1 MKKDTTF
8 ILLKAAGVFGAL
20 YMFLVG
26 INGMSS
32 AIKHMGADVADNIFT
47 ATSDPFIALFIG
59 VFSTVLFQSSSTTTS
74 LIVGMVSSGSLGLS
88 GAVPMI
94 MGANIGTTVTNT
106 IVSMG
111 HINRGNEFKRA
122 FAAST
127 VHDFFNILAVLI
139 LFPLE
144 MMFHGIQRTSEWF
157 ASLVFGFNILA
168 VLILFPLEM
177 MFHGIQRTS
186 EWFASLVF
194 GKIHNVDVLQAKS
207 PIKAA
212 VKSGAKFI
220 EQFSFDN
227 DIVYLVLSVLITFLM
242 LYSLVKLLRSLVLEK
257 IEVFFDQYIF
267 KTVMRAIGFGILLT
281 IMVQSS
287 SITTSLVVP
296 LAGAGVLTLRQIFP
310 FTLGANI
317 GTTVTALL
325 AALTGTVSALIAAIS
340 HLLFNIFGIAIIYG
354 IPFLRAIPLKL
365 AEMISEY
372 SLKNK
377 LIPLGYLLVV
387 FVLIP
392 LTIILLGN

>member
-1 MKKDTTF
+1 MKKDTL
-8 ILLKAAGVFGAL
+8 ILLLKTVGVLGAL
-20 YMFLVG
+20 FMFLVG
-26 INGMSS
+26 IKGMSS

-47 ATSDPFIALFIG
+47 ATSDPIIALFIG

-74 LIVGMVSSGSLGLS
+74 LIVGMVSSGALGLT
-88 GAVPMI
+88 GAIPMI

-106 IVSMG
+106 IVSIG

-144 MMFHGIQRTSEWF
+144 MMFHGIQRSAEWC
-157 ASLVFGFNILA
+157 AG
-168 VLILFPLEM
+168 
-177 MFHGIQRTS
+177 
-186 EWFASLVF
+186 LVF

-212 VKSGAKFI
+212 VNSGAQFI
-220 EQFSFDN
+220 EQFTFDN
-227 DIVYLVLSVLITFLM
+227 NMVYLTLSVLVTFIM

-267 KTVMRAIGFGILLT
+267 KTVMRAIAFGIFIT
-281 IMVQSS
+281 VMVQSS

-296 LAGAGVLTLRQIFP
+296 LAGAGVLSLRQIFP

-317 GTTVTALL
+317 GTTITALL

-340 HLLFNIFGIAIIYG
+340 HLLFNIFGILIIYG
-354 IPFLRAIPLKL
+354 LPPLRAIPLKL
-365 AEMISEY
+365 AEMIAEY
-372 SLKNK
+372 SMKNK
-377 LIPLGYLLVV
+377 LLPIAYLLVV
-387 FVLIP
+387 FVALP
-392 LTIILLGN
+392 LTIILMGG